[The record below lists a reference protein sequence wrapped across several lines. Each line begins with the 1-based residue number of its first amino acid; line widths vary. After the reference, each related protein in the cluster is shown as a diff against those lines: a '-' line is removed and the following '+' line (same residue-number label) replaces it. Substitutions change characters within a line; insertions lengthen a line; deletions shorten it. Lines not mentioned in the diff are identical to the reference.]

1 MNRFIIHSTINKYHE
16 GLLMDD
22 KKDRIFDAAHVLFL
36 ERGFKNTSVADIAA
50 IAGVAVGSFYL
61 YFDSK
66 EDIFVQIYNQE
77 NEDIKAQILSKV
89 DLDDEPV
96 KLIHEIIEQ
105 IFTLS
110 SNNQIL
116 QEWFSN
122 EKLNQLIAEKNK
134 NAVEDSLIY
143 STLMKLINKW
153 VDEELVKPGMSKER
167 IVSMFDALTVL
178 DFHQSEIQTKD
189 YHQLLDDLIA
199 GILNTVLK

>member
-1 MNRFIIHSTINKYHE
+1 MV
-16 GLLMDD
+16 D